1 MNNIDINRI
10 TKYMMLINSTH
21 SPHMILYTNK
31 MINTVMLHNEHIFG
45 TGSIFKFGGIHE
57 SYIVVIS
64 FVLSGSSVGYFLSK
78 VNPVDG
84 MQLQQSF
91 LEGILV
97 SVLSTTSM
105 AI

>member
-1 MNNIDINRI
+1 
-10 TKYMMLINSTH
+10 
-21 SPHMILYTNK
+21 
-31 MINTVMLHNEHIFG
+31 MINTVIPHNEHIFG

-64 FVLSGSSVGYFLSK
+64 LVSSVGVFLSK

-84 MQLQQSF
+84 MQLHQSF

-97 SVLSTTSM
+97 SVFSTTSM
-105 AI
+105 AIWELSPSIDIWCVSALNI

>member
-1 MNNIDINRI
+1 
-10 TKYMMLINSTH
+10 
-21 SPHMILYTNK
+21 

-105 AI
+105 AIWELLHSIDIWELSHSIDIWGVSALNM